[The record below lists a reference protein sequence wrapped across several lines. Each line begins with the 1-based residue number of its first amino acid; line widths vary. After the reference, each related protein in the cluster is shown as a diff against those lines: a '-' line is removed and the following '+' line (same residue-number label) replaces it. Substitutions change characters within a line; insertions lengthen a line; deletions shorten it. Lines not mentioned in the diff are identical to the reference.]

1 MRASSNLKTMHR
13 IPHHRRAP
21 HALRVTATAVFA
33 SMAFVLT
40 PPAPAQEAAAPAPT
54 LEQTKPTAPVSAR
67 QHRAA
72 DDAYLA
78 GARQLA
84 HNDPTAAEQSFAR
97 AVALDPTRPEYGL
110 SLAVAKQH
118 HVTALV
124 QRAAKARLLGHT
136 EESTHLFAE
145 ARALDPDNQIVAQ
158 HLEEP
163 ATPAPDVPIASTAA
177 DEIAGLGGPIH
188 LQPAPGT
195 KSFHNRGDVQTV
207 LREVYGAFGIRTV
220 LDPSITTQTL
230 RFELEDVDFPTAIR
244 VLQKMTHVFAVP
256 LDDKSV
262 LLAKDTQELRDRLEP
277 LLEETFY
284 MPGLPADQLTEMSNI
299 AKNIFDLK
307 QVAVQPSGDRLI
319 IRGKEEALNLL
330 QVTYAQMLDGGA
342 EIMLEVH
349 LYEVDKTH
357 TRNIG
362 AQLPTSAGVFSI
374 AAEAQSLVNA
384 NASLIQQA
392 VAAGLLVLNGTPL
405 QNLLKELAFLAASGS
420 INVAQYTNLL
430 GTFGN
435 GLTFAGLFL
444 GSSSSFNLLLNST
457 DVRLLDD
464 IQMRVSDNHEGVFR
478 SGTRYPIITSTY
490 SSAVSSSLAS
500 ALSGVKIGGKSA
512 ADLLSQFGGSST
524 TTIPQIQYEDLGLT
538 LKATPQAEKSGQVH
552 VHLDMKIEALGAGSL
567 NGIPVLNSRQLTS
580 DVTIPMGQT
589 ALLASQVSN
598 QEAHSI
604 EGLPGISEI
613 PGFQGTAKSIEKD
626 TGELLITITPRVVR
640 KRSSIIATRRLLA
653 NVGKPE
659 Q

>member
-1 MRASSNLKTMHR
+1 MWASSNLKTMHR
-13 IPHHRRAP
+13 IPHHRRVP
-21 HALRVTATAVFA
+21 HALRLTATAVFA
-33 SMAFVLT
+33 TMAFA
-40 PPAPAQEAAAPAPT
+40 PAPSAQAQDAAAPAPA
-54 LEQTKPTAPVSAR
+54 KAAAPISAR
-67 QHRAA
+67 QSRAA

-84 HNDPTAAEQSFAR
+84 HNDPTAAEQSFGR
-97 AVALDPTRPEYGL
+97 AVALDPTKSEYAL

-136 EESTHLFAE
+136 EESTRLVTE
-145 ARALDPDNQIVAQ
+145 ARALDPDNLIVTQ
-158 HLEEP
+158 HLDEAALP
-163 ATPAPDVPIASTAA
+163 AVDAPGLSPAA
-177 DEIAGLGGPIH
+177 DEIARLGGPIH
-188 LQPAPGT
+188 LHPAPGVQ
-195 KSFHNRGDVQTV
+195 SFHRRGDAQTV
-207 LREVYGAFGIRTV
+207 LREVYAAFGIKTTF
-220 LDPSITTQTL
+220 DPSITTQTL
-230 RFELEDVDFPTAIR
+230 RFDLEDVDFRTAIR
-244 VLQKMTHVFAVP
+244 VLHKMTHVFAIP
-256 LDDKSV
+256 LDENSV

-277 LLEETFY
+277 QVEETFY
-284 MPGLPADQLTEMSNI
+284 MPGLPPEQLTEMSNV

-307 QVAVQPSGDRLI
+307 QVAVQPSGDRLV
-319 IRGKEEALNLL
+319 IRGNEEALNLVH
-330 QVTYAQMLDGGA
+330 VTFAQMLDGGA
-342 EIMLEVH
+342 EIVLEVH
-349 LYEVDKTH
+349 IYEVDKTH

-405 QNLLKELAFLAASGS
+405 QNLLKELAFLAATGS

-430 GTFGN
+430 GTFGG
-435 GLTFAGLFL
+435 GLTYAGLFL
-444 GSSSSFNLLLNST
+444 GSSSSFNLMLNST

-464 IQMRVSDNHEGVFR
+464 IQMRMSDNHEGVFR

-490 SSAVSSSLAS
+490 SSSISSSLAS
-500 ALSGVKIGGKSA
+500 SLSGVNINGTSA
-512 ADLLSQFGGSST
+512 ANLLAQFTGSST

-580 DVTIPMGQT
+580 DVTIPAGQT

-598 QEAHSI
+598 QEQHSI

-613 PGFQGTAKSIEKD
+613 PGFQGTDKSVEKD
-626 TGELLITITPRVVR
+626 TGELLITITPRIVR
-640 KRSSIIATRRLLA
+640 KRSSIIASRRLLA